1 MTDGSRGEGQAGRR
15 SGREFLAQKEQFKKL
30 LAPRFFSPPLARR
43 NGCRFGFSLQ
53 AQSWTEMLTL
63 MCLMQRRG
71 LSDRD
76 AVHTPRPSS
85 SPGRRPGSADS
96 H

>member
-1 MTDGSRGEGQAGRR
+1 MVRAGGQAVGTGVFG
-15 SGREFLAQKEQFKKL
+15 SEGAAQKL
-30 LAPRFFSPPLARR
+30 LALRFFSPPLTCR

-63 MCLMQRRG
+63 MCLTQRQG

-76 AVHTPRPSS
+76 AVHAPRPGS
-85 SPGRRPGSADS
+85 SPGRRPDFADS